1 MSTINRKQPVAIEVT
16 QRPLGLTVRRPDG
29 VVVSA
34 GMTRAT
40 ARQLAAVLANFAGAP
55 APQKATRADDP
66 A

>member
-16 QRPLGLTVRRPDG
+16 QRPLGLTLRRADG
-29 VVVSA
+29 TTATAS
-34 GMTRAT
+34 MTRAT